1 MGDTWCTRTHTHTHT
16 QHLLRGCSASKY
28 IGKSDHLVT
37 VGIGRL
43 RSANVPHIPTG
54 MWMGHPHQASRL
66 QGPDNVNCRNLADS
80 APKIGRGWQQ
90 SRQNGT
96 LLAVI
101 GCWSRMPCDGPL
113 LVSGAATEPFDLLSA
128 RCEALSSCVR
138 LAGTSVQFGS
148 VLRRAVA
155 CVLQLGGS
163 GGVRVA
169 GRDRVRSHRTMGY
182 VCCSS
187 EHLAACM
194 WLVRIE
200 LTTLGLWDLR
210 AANCATAT

>member
-1 MGDTWCTRTHTHTHT
+1 MVHAHTHTHIHT
-16 QHLLRGCSASKY
+16 RSTCCVDVRPPNTL
-28 IGKSDHLVT
+28 
-37 VGIGRL
+37 GRVIIL
-43 RSANVPHIPTG
+43 SPLELGDCPVLMPHIPKG
-54 MWMGHPHQASRL
+54 MWMGHLHQASRL

-187 EHLAACM
+187 EHLAAYM

-200 LTTLGLWDLR
+200 LTTLGLWDLS